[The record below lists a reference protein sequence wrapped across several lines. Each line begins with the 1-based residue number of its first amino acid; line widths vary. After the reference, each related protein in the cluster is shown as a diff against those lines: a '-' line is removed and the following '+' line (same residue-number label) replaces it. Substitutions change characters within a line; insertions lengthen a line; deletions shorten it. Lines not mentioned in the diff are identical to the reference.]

1 MNEKTVKTSGAD
13 ERTPSRSEYFSWINN
28 TNEGSTEK
36 QTLVNLAFFRYLKER
51 YRMSLDIYAWDAG
64 NLDGAGNSYETL
76 DGEKLSKQYP
86 HGYAPVVEAAAD
98 MGTRLGVWGG
108 ADGYGEDERDAEKRR
123 QLLVKLCKDY
133 RFALFKFDAVCG
145 LLREDKREEFA
156 KSLRECRRYSP
167 DLILLNHRNDLGNA
181 EIYATTFLWKGMETY
196 VDVHGYN
203 PVTAPH
209 NRAYMFFRG
218 HTPELKRLTEDHGV
232 CISSSIDYFEDDLV
246 YQAFNRSLILA
257 PEIYGNPWLMRD
269 DELPLLARVYN
280 LHRRFRE
287 ILVDGMLPDEDMGD
301 NAAIRGDKKRR
312 FLATGNAA
320 WTEKKIRVPLNGSIG
335 LAPCERVCVTR
346 HFPTEKFLGCFS
358 YGESVE
364 ISLPPFRATLVEFC
378 DADVADKQ
386 IIGCEYLVLHER
398 EDGSPDEINVLYSDG
413 APSLFDPAKNVFS
426 PLSTLS
432 SAPFDARERAPEKI
446 CSLQPCPVPSNAEQL
461 YETAC
466 FGADNDPLELRS
478 LRRSGKTE
486 IPEVQAARDE
496 FFHQESYRLRGLD
509 TNIPFDG
516 DPDTFFDTKSRA
528 YYNFEGRKGFRVE
541 GGCLRV
547 DFGCE
552 TTADRIEF
560 EYFDAGFRCPSMFE
574 EQIPAEAGEVSSD
587 LLDWRR
593 APLVRTETMREATI
607 PYFAYY
613 VDKRE
618 ETKGL
623 RKKAVYALSP
633 APAKKE
639 GEPPAATFRYFRL
652 PCPMDRI
659 YSVRFF
665 EGEKELVP
673 VRPKLTNLFAAYE
686 KKRPKAAATARF
698 QLGKLPLHPY
708 LAAAFEGK
716 TGSENAY
723 CCAEIDGKLY
733 AFPAR
738 APAYPSNVYE
748 YPEHP
753 VDGFYTFFLPLRP
766 EWADRE
772 IAVYALFADNSVPV
786 DVYLCDGHGKREGLL
801 AKLPS

>member
-1 MNEKTVKTSGAD
+1 M
-13 ERTPSRSEYFSWINN
+13 
-28 TNEGSTEK
+28 
-36 QTLVNLAFFRYLKER
+36 
-51 YRMSLDIYAWDAG
+51 
-64 NLDGAGNSYETL
+64 
-76 DGEKLSKQYP
+76 
-86 HGYAPVVEAAAD
+86 
-98 MGTRLGVWGG
+98 
-108 ADGYGEDERDAEKRR
+108 
-123 QLLVKLCKDY
+123 
-133 RFALFKFDAVCG
+133 
-145 LLREDKREEFA
+145 
-156 KSLRECRRYSP
+156 
-167 DLILLNHRNDLGNA
+167 
-181 EIYATTFLWKGMETY
+181 
-196 VDVHGYN
+196 
-203 PVTAPH
+203 
-209 NRAYMFFRG
+209 
-218 HTPELKRLTEDHGV
+218 
-232 CISSSIDYFEDDLV
+232 
-246 YQAFNRSLILA
+246 
-257 PEIYGNPWLMRD
+257 
-269 DELPLLARVYN
+269 
-280 LHRRFRE
+280 
-287 ILVDGMLPDEDMGD
+287 
-301 NAAIRGDKKRR
+301 
-312 FLATGNAA
+312 
-320 WTEKKIRVPLNGSIG
+320 
-335 LAPCERVCVTR
+335 
-346 HFPTEKFLGCFS
+346 
-358 YGESVE
+358 
-364 ISLPPFRATLVEFC
+364 
-378 DADVADKQ
+378 
-386 IIGCEYLVLHER
+386 
-398 EDGSPDEINVLYSDG
+398 
-413 APSLFDPAKNVFS
+413 
-426 PLSTLS
+426 
-432 SAPFDARERAPEKI
+432 
-446 CSLQPCPVPSNAEQL
+446 
-461 YETAC
+461 
-466 FGADNDPLELRS
+466 ELRS

-560 EYFDAGFRCPSMFE
+560 EYFDAGSRCPSMFE

-593 APLVRTETMREATI
+593 APLVRTETMREAANS
-607 PYFAYY
+607 YFAYY

-639 GEPPAATFRYFRL
+639 SEPPAATFRYFRL

-665 EGEKELVP
+665 EGEKELAP

-698 QLGKLPLHPY
+698 RLGKLPLHPY

-716 TGSENAY
+716 TGNENAY
-723 CCAEIDGKLY
+723 CCAEIDEKLY

-748 YPEHP
+748 YPVHP